1 VLIVD
6 VVTRLVIAL
15 ICGVI
20 ATMATREKKTVAM
33 LWIRGGVV
41 LIGLGA
47 LTDAIVSIATGST
60 PPFVVSMAEA
70 LLWSLLSTVGVGSF
84 LRNRRRPTLAE
95 RLTTTFAALSSS
107 FGVATA
113 ELDQVLDRLTG

>member
-1 VLIVD
+1 MLIVD

-47 LTDAIVSIATGST
+47 LTDAIVSIAT
-60 PPFVVSMAEA
+60 MAA
-70 LLWSLLSTVGVGSF
+70 WC
-84 LRNRRRPTLAE
+84 
-95 RLTTTFAALSSS
+95 SSAS
-107 FGVATA
+107 GHSPMP
-113 ELDQVLDRLTG
+113 LCR